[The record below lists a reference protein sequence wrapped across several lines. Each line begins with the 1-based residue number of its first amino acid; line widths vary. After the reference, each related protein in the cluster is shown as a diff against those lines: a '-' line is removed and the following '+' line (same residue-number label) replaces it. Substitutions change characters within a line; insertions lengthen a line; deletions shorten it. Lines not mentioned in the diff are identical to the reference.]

1 MIDLNR
7 QNIPYFTFYSTP
19 IAGNAINAILNIVDE
34 GGIYYLKLVKNNF
47 ATFIIK
53 KGSKLFNYK
62 SPLED
67 LNNITDE
74 VIDESLIHTI
84 ESIEYLTRDDYDYFA
99 KNDGILVIFEQLVK
113 FIPINYDGFCEI
125 EISEDKSIAT
135 ANIYPAALGG
145 KQLNEEDVVKQI
157 RRNNI
162 SVALNITEIKNAL
175 QSVIRTNIAYKQVL
189 VAKGKPPVLGK
200 EAWVEYLFNTEKK
213 VGPLIDENGHTDF
226 HNITSLESVTKNQT
240 IAIYHPM
247 VAAVDGFNVLGEKV
261 PAPIL
266 KDIRPPVGQNY
277 YYSETEPT
285 YILSKID
292 GYVTLTAGNI
302 VITNLY
308 NIRGDVDFH
317 TGHIT
322 TKGSL
327 YVLGNVKSGFN
338 LSMSENIK
346 IAGYVKDSNIY
357 SCGTV
362 FIGGGFSGT
371 GEGKIV
377 AGGDVTVRY
386 IRNQTI
392 YTRGSVFVH
401 KEVVESK
408 IFAKKDIKSQ
418 SNDMFIIGGS
428 VMAGGDIMVNQL
440 GHEYGMKT
448 MIEAGYDYEILAK
461 INKVNEE
468 LEEKKKELNL
478 LKSQIELNLSNGNMR
493 SQKLAKTILI
503 TYQMQ
508 KNIYDELLVS
518 QNELKSKITNPSKSK
533 IIISGK
539 IYPGVEI
546 KINAHHLEIKEV
558 MSSKIFSVSP
568 DEEGIIINNK

>member
-1 MIDLNR
+1 MIDLNK
-7 QNIPYFTFYSTP
+7 QNIPYFTFYSSPVTGKAVNE
-19 IAGNAINAILNIVDE
+19 IINIVDL

-47 ATFIIK
+47 ETSIIK
-53 KGSKLFNYK
+53 KGTKVFNYK

-67 LNNITDE
+67 LNNITNE
-74 VIDESLIHTI
+74 VIDESLIYTI
-84 ESIEYLTRDDYDYFA
+84 EDIDYLTRDGYDYFA
-99 KNDGILVIFEQLVK
+99 KNDGILLIFEQLVK

-125 EISEDKSIAT
+125 EISEDKNIAT

-157 RRNNI
+157 RRKNI
-162 SVALNITEIKNAL
+162 SVALNISEIKNAL

-200 EAWVEYLFNTEKK
+200 EAWVEYLFNTVKK

-240 IAIYHPM
+240 IAIFHPM
-247 VAAVDGFNVLGEKV
+247 ITGVDGFNVLGEKV
-261 PAPIL
+261 PAPFL
-266 KDIRPPVGQNY
+266 KDLRPPVGQNY

-285 YILSKID
+285 HILSKID
-292 GYVTLTAGNI
+292 GYVTLAAGNI

-327 YVLGNVKSGFN
+327 NVLGNVKSGFN
-338 LSMSENIK
+338 LNLSENIK
-346 IAGYVKDSNIY
+346 VNGYVKDSNINAG
-357 SCGTV
+357 GTV

-392 YTRGSVFVH
+392 YTRGSLFVH

-408 IFAKKDIKSQ
+408 IFVKNDIKSQ
-418 SNDMFIIGGS
+418 SNDMFIIGGC
-428 VMAGGDIMVNQL
+428 VLAGGDIMVNQL

-448 MIEAGYDYEILAK
+448 IIEAGYDYENLAK
-461 INKVNEE
+461 IKKVNDE
-468 LEEKKKELNL
+468 LEEKKKELNQ
-478 LKSQIELNLSNGNMR
+478 LKLQIELNLSNGNMR

-503 TYQMQ
+503 TYQMK
-508 KNIYDELLVS
+508 KNNYDELFLS

-533 IIISGK
+533 VIVNGK

-546 KINAHHLEIKEV
+546 KINAHHIEIKEV

-568 DEEGIIINNK
+568 DEEGIIITNK

>member
-1 MIDLNR
+1 MSYISLGAGCFWGV
-7 QNIPYFTFYSTP
+7 QN
-19 IAGNAINAILNIVDE
+19 
-34 GGIYYLKLVKNNF
+34 
-47 ATFIIK
+47 
-53 KGSKLFNYK
+53 
-62 SPLED
+62 
-67 LNNITDE
+67 
-74 VIDESLIHTI
+74 
-84 ESIEYLTRDDYDYFA
+84 
-99 KNDGILVIFEQLVK
+99 
-113 FIPINYDGFCEI
+113 
-125 EISEDKSIAT
+125 
-135 ANIYPAALGG
+135 
-145 KQLNEEDVVKQI
+145 
-157 RRNNI
+157 
-162 SVALNITEIKNAL
+162 
-175 QSVIRTNIAYKQVL
+175 
-189 VAKGKPPVLGK
+189 
-200 EAWVEYLFNTEKK
+200 
-213 VGPLIDENGHTDF
+213 
-226 HNITSLESVTKNQT
+226 
-240 IAIYHPM
+240 
-247 VAAVDGFNVLGEKV
+247 
-261 PAPIL
+261 
-266 KDIRPPVGQNY
+266 
-277 YYSETEPT
+277 
-285 YILSKID
+285 ILSKID

-357 SCGTV
+357 SGGTV

-461 INKVNEE
+461 IKKVNDE
-468 LEEKKKELNL
+468 LEEKK
-478 LKSQIELNLSNGNMR
+478 IELNLSNGNMR